1 MAMNCCRPSIPYFG
15 KHDGLLIYKIVI
27 EYDLIIEKVGDVW
40 NLVGLVDIGEKQHF
54 SYMQKDKKEEL
65 AIHAFQFVSQCF
77 TGFRRVS
84 ALQPVIFYHIK
95 KILIEND
102 ICDLSNL
109 LKMPNS
115 IIAQHYLE
123 CQARVN
129 INLTNETYMYYIPG
143 IFTWRRLI

>member
-1 MAMNCCRPSIPYFG
+1 MLILPSKKLLQYYKISVKQSVGIRVDTLPFMAMNCCRPSIPYFG

-54 SYMQKDKKEEL
+54 SYMQKDKKVGL

-95 KILIEND
+95 KILLIEND
-102 ICDLSNL
+102 ICDLS
-109 LKMPNS
+109 
-115 IIAQHYLE
+115 
-123 CQARVN
+123 
-129 INLTNETYMYYIPG
+129 
-143 IFTWRRLI
+143 RRLI